1 VKLQQELVFVK
12 NAQITKCLG
21 VGTVHTAQTVLDLAR
36 GGGKPHWNGCT
47 PTLYSCNVQFQRGG
61 AKPMAKAAKRIVLW
75 AWGRA
80 RALQD
85 CNRRSASA
93 LSLLRRGRRGEVA
106 RGSDRRGCL
115 IDVAQ
120 SRCGSENAQRG
131 SWVKGWPIES
141 KTWLIRDWLSDKWLV
156 QSLSRHEVS
165 TE

>member
-1 VKLQQELVFVK
+1 MRKSPNAWGSALCTLRRQCWIWHAEVARRIGTAARQRCTRVLVRR
-12 NAQITKCLG
+12 AIP
-21 VGTVHTAQTVLDLAR
+21 A
-36 GGGKPHWNGCT
+36 GC
-47 PTLYSCNVQFQRGG
+47 
-61 AKPMAKAAKRIVLW
+61 AKPMAKAAKGIVLW

-85 CNRRSASA
+85 CNRGSASA
-93 LSLLRRGRRGEVA
+93 LSLLRRGPRSEVA